1 LGTYCGDTNP
11 DKIVSSGNEMLVVF
25 TSDYMIEGKGFL
37 AEVKFNTD
45 IEELETQTTDKG
57 TNRSMLYLFYLYLE
71 CFYVL

>member
-37 AEVKFNTD
+37 AEVKFST
-45 IEELETQTTDKG
+45 EELETQTTYKG
-57 TNRSMLYLFYLYLE
+57 TDRSML
-71 CFYVL
+71 